1 MKLVLTL
8 WFKIWSWKGLIEF
21 KGSTDQTVRTAIVSN
36 CYSDLPRW
44 YRGRESTCQWRR
56 CKRRGFHPWVRKI
69 HWSGKWQPAPVFL
82 PGNSDGQ
89 RSLVCYSPWG
99 LRVEQDS
106 VNKNNT
112 PPDLSS
118 LEGSLLF
125 SAQRAMTPASCL
137 FFPFVNLIDRPPLN
151 PVIKCPRPK
160 SNF

>member
-106 VNKNNT
+106 VNKQQHT
-112 PPDLSS
+112 TWPFKPGRQPPFLSPES
-118 LEGSLLF
+118 YDPSILPLL
-125 SAQRAMTPASCL
+125 PICE
-137 FFPFVNLIDRPPLN
+137 PDRQATS
-151 PVIKCPRPK
+151 K
-160 SNF
+160 SWNQMS